1 MGRNINGKDKNILLS
16 KSCIK
21 EKILNV
27 NDYEWAIGYH
37 RKVLKLSGLWLSSES
52 CKWYIKLLTDLQSIF
67 IAICVI
73 TFHST
78 PQLMALIKIWGNL
91 TLIVDNFLSLVP
103 LIITQIKL
111 MVLWTNRKAVAKI
124 FDAIKSDWLE
134 LKTNFE
140 RQIMIKYARI
150 SKIMLICGLINIAYI
165 NNVTDI
171 EECLIATQSALPFDV
186 TIGCRCWIIRILY
199 VVLCLLTGI
208 VYTGIDM
215 FFGMSVL
222 HYCGQLEILA
232 EKIKFIVNSGKSLT
246 FEKLLK
252 TAILRHYRLISLIEE
267 IRNIF
272 SAVLLLLVLCFVIL
286 FSVIGFLI
294 VNSFGSNG
302 TKVPVI
308 QMNFYV
314 GYISF
319 YVGIMFLYSWVGE
332 NLVTKSEGIYLAVY
346 SCNWTDLEP
355 HQIAQLII
363 VLVRAQRPLEMTI
376 GKFAPV
382 SLNTFTQLLKT
393 SMGYISVL
401 LAKND

>member
-78 PQLMALIKIWGNL
+78 PQLMALIKIW
-91 TLIVDNFLSLVP
+91 
-103 LIITQIKL
+103 
-111 MVLWTNRKAVAKI
+111 AVAKI

-150 SKIMLICGLINIAYI
+150 SKIMLICGLINIAYSI
-165 NNVTDI
+165 TIFHACVIFGFLFRTVNNVTDI

>member
-150 SKIMLICGLINIAYI
+150 SKIMLICGLINIAYK
-165 NNVTDI
+165 
-171 EECLIATQSALPFDV
+171 ECLIATQSALPFDV